1 VYFSENGVKM
11 ENVLNVA
18 EERIAVQIDGIVS
31 YVSLPVPTNLDRYQN
46 PLGEIEYIIIK
57 YTYLDLQSDF
67 LELEKILKFLQND
80 NPALQIGYICIDG
93 VLK

>member
-1 VYFSENGVKM
+1 MIIQLYKLVTSV
-11 ENVLNVA
+11 
-18 EERIAVQIDGIVS
+18 

-67 LELEKILKFLQND
+67 LELENILKFLKND